1 MPRAPDPDYPHFNK
15 KKIVVLVVGA
25 MLILLLTLLWVTGG
39 P

>member
-1 MPRAPDPDYPHFNK
+1 MSRSPGPDYPHFNK

-25 MLILLLTLLWVTGG
+25 MLILLLALLWVMGG